1 MRTLLFEK
9 SPAQSFIF
17 LAKRAFVVVMVFG
30 VVCGAGARSA
40 QRNVNCTVIETDHYF
55 DGVVDHRGSK
65 FWIVIK
71 GDQIDSIHEKQAPP
85 SDVKSC
91 TRLSLTGLTL
101 TPGLI
106 DLHTHLLIDDRSY
119 SKNFSKELMRIV
131 KEKPESR
138 LKRAKEH
145 SRSLLLAG
153 FTSVRDLGNSGR
165 FLDQRLR
172 EELAATMERGPRIFF
187 SGPGLAVAE
196 GQFPLGTSADVVA
209 QEYELLKNVEGAA
222 SVIAQFKKKG
232 VDLIKVYADND
243 PNSSGMSEE
252 MLSAVVR
259 AAHGSGLKVAAHA
272 TRATSARNAVRAG
285 ADTVEHGYELDAD
298 TIKLM
303 KDRGTILVANDFNG
317 EACEIISTNNPDPLY
332 RSCLEY
338 RHRHSA
344 RLLAA
349 HRGGVKIG
357 FGSDM
362 YIDLKGSLA
371 DRGMATM
378 ACLLAY
384 AEEGLTP
391 LETLRSATSN
401 AALALGHPELG
412 HIRVG
417 VKADMAAFAGDLM
430 QDPNSLNQPRFVMKA
445 GKIVRRP

>member
-1 MRTLLFEK
+1 
-9 SPAQSFIF
+9 
-17 LAKRAFVVVMVFG
+17 
-30 VVCGAGARSA
+30 
-40 QRNVNCTVIETDHYF
+40 
-55 DGVVDHRGSK
+55 
-65 FWIVIK
+65 
-71 GDQIDSIHEKQAPP
+71 
-85 SDVKSC
+85 
-91 TRLSLTGLTL
+91 
-101 TPGLI
+101 
-106 DLHTHLLIDDRSY
+106 
-119 SKNFSKELMRIV
+119 
-131 KEKPESR
+131 
-138 LKRAKEH
+138 
-145 SRSLLLAG
+145 
-153 FTSVRDLGNSGR
+153 
-165 FLDQRLR
+165 
-172 EELAATMERGPRIFF
+172 
-187 SGPGLAVAE
+187 
-196 GQFPLGTSADVVA
+196 
-209 QEYELLKNVEGAA
+209 
-222 SVIAQFKKKG
+222 
-232 VDLIKVYADND
+232 
-243 PNSSGMSEE
+243 
-252 MLSAVVR
+252 
-259 AAHGSGLKVAAHA
+259 
-272 TRATSARNAVRAG
+272 VRAG